1 MGFSNYYYY
10 FSRVLK
16 VALEIML
23 YQKIATLFAL
33 MVFAPLGVI
42 GRPQGSQ
49 THDIPDQLA
58 SDFGSLA
65 AIVVPPGV
73 IGAAIQGAGGPP
85 AT

>member
-1 MGFSNYYYY
+1 MGSSKYIF

-33 MVFAPLGVI
+33 MAFAPQRVI

-49 THDIPDQLA
+49 THDIPDQIAGDLGA
-58 SDFGSLA
+58 LG
-65 AIVVPPGV
+65 AILVPPGV
-73 IGAAIQGAGGPP
+73 IAAGIQGAGGAP
-85 AT
+85 AA